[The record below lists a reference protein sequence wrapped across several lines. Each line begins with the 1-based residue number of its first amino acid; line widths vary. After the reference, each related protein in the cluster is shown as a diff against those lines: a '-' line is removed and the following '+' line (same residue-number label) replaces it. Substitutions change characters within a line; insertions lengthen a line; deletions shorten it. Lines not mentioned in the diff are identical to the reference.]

1 MRYLNKI
8 VFINSA
14 HVPYAEIKLDGNVHF
29 IGTQG
34 VGKSTLLRAILFFY
48 NVDKGKLGIRTQD
61 KQKSYDEFYFPY
73 PNSYIIYE
81 VCRETGTFFVM
92 TFLSRGRAAFRI
104 VDCPYDRRFFVEEDG
119 SVRYEWGRISEQ
131 IGTRVFKSNII
142 RGYEEFRDIL
152 YGNQQSVSRELRRF
166 SLLESMKYQNVPRT
180 IQNIFL
186 NQSLESRVIKDTIID
201 SMDFAKD
208 DIDLNFYREQV
219 RNFRQ
224 QYEDIWKWYKKEKNG
239 RVKVRTEAENVI
251 SKYMLYENSRRAIAE
266 LCGHLNYAMERD
278 AARLP
283 LLAKEAADCGQELA
297 RQKRLLG
304 EEQGKYDAERDK
316 LNREDGA
323 LKAFLDEAKRK
334 RRHYADIGIGTIVER
349 MEKEGEKK
357 ILLDSLKLQERT
369 LTDRSQGVKQKY
381 DALLQDVENRWHEYK
396 IQAERKQYELDR
408 DGLECEA
415 RLRAERDRRQ
425 EAVREQCRQKL
436 DENQEKTDEAR
447 QMMGELKLSGQKVTQ
462 LNPYQDAMDDLEKRA
477 ADLQERQH
485 LLERDA
491 AAKQQEIDRVVNDT
505 GLRRK
510 DVENKCEKDIA
521 RMEFE
526 IRQVVGDINRCDGLL
541 ARQKGSL
548 IEWLGEHVE
557 GWESNLGRVLDRDS
571 VLYST
576 SLNPRLADVGAAD
589 ALYGVRLD
597 VEHIERSV
605 ETPEEIKR
613 QKAMLEQRK
622 CDWQKQMDQR
632 RVERDTEIA
641 ELERKPQLRLKAL
654 RMEKVGIDAELNQL
668 PARIQ
673 RVRKELDEC
682 QARLAD
688 WRANERAVL
697 QGKMAKLEEEMENL
711 QRQKS
716 ALALQRDKELEG
728 LRKAYDKQ
736 FREMARE
743 TERKKKTIA
752 DESVRRERESA
763 VQKRELRAQCDAEL
777 EGLGVDVGRLNNI
790 RRQLQEVTDEL
801 AYIESHRRD
810 YISWQN
816 DTKEYFDREQEKKDE
831 QARIR
836 QKLADLQEKFN
847 VRKQKLDRE
856 VCRLSDRLRSLQ
868 DEQRGLE
875 DAIGRAKGF
884 AASSSCPAEL
894 HAAGRVETMRPLAD
908 VLEDLRDHIG
918 GLQRR
923 MEEFKQA
930 VTVFKA
936 NFSPQN
942 TFHFRTELNADADYA
957 EFAADL
963 NDFLGNKKIE
973 EYRVRTSAQYA
984 NIISRIARE
993 VGDLN
998 QHTADIRSTIGDI
1011 NKDFREN
1018 NFAGV
1023 IKDIE
1028 LRAVESNDRLMQ
1040 QLLNIKKFDE
1050 EHGFDIGQLNLF
1062 SDADTQGRTNQR
1074 AVELLMT
1081 LVDLMDAELKRE
1093 RITLSDTFKL
1103 EFKVRENDND
1113 TNWVE
1118 KLSSVGSDGTDVL
1131 VKAMVNIMLINVF
1144 KRKVSRKFGDF
1155 KLHCMMDEIGKLH
1168 PNNVEGIL
1176 KFANVRNIYLINS
1189 SPTTYNA
1196 QAYKYTYM
1204 LNKDERNNSVVKTLL
1219 TVK

>member
-1 MRYLNKI
+1 
-8 VFINSA
+8 
-14 HVPYAEIKLDGNVHF
+14 
-29 IGTQG
+29 
-34 VGKSTLLRAILFFY
+34 
-48 NVDKGKLGIRTQD
+48 
-61 KQKSYDEFYFPY
+61 
-73 PNSYIIYE
+73 
-81 VCRETGTFFVM
+81 
-92 TFLSRGRAAFRI
+92 
-104 VDCPYDRRFFVEEDG
+104 
-119 SVRYEWGRISEQ
+119 
-131 IGTRVFKSNII
+131 
-142 RGYEEFRDIL
+142 
-152 YGNQQSVSRELRRF
+152 
-166 SLLESMKYQNVPRT
+166 
-180 IQNIFL
+180 
-186 NQSLESRVIKDTIID
+186 
-201 SMDFAKD
+201 
-208 DIDLNFYREQV
+208 
-219 RNFRQ
+219 
-224 QYEDIWKWYKKEKNG
+224 
-239 RVKVRTEAENVI
+239 
-251 SKYMLYENSRRAIAE
+251 
-266 LCGHLNYAMERD
+266 
-278 AARLP
+278 
-283 LLAKEAADCGQELA
+283 
-297 RQKRLLG
+297 
-304 EEQGKYDAERDK
+304 
-316 LNREDGA
+316 
-323 LKAFLDEAKRK
+323 
-334 RRHYADIGIGTIVER
+334 
-349 MEKEGEKK
+349 
-357 ILLDSLKLQERT
+357 
-369 LTDRSQGVKQKY
+369 
-381 DALLQDVENRWHEYK
+381 
-396 IQAERKQYELDR
+396 
-408 DGLECEA
+408 
-415 RLRAERDRRQ
+415 
-425 EAVREQCRQKL
+425 
-436 DENQEKTDEAR
+436 
-447 QMMGELKLSGQKVTQ
+447 MMGELKLSGQKVAQ

-491 AAKQQEIDRVVNDT
+491 AAKQQEIDRLVNDT

-510 DVENKCEKDIA
+510 DVENECEKDIA

-622 CDWQKQMDQR
+622 CDWQKANGPAQGGEGHRDR
-632 RVERDTEIA
+632 RTGTQTPVAAKGPENGESGNRRRTQPA
-641 ELERKPQLRLKAL
+641 
-654 RMEKVGIDAELNQL
+654 
-668 PARIQ
+668 PARIL
-673 RVRKELDEC
+673 RVRKELDGC
-682 QARLAD
+682 LARLAD
-688 WRANERAVL
+688 WRASERAAL

-752 DESVRRERESA
+752 DEAVRRERESA

-777 EGLGVDVGRLNNI
+777 EGLGVDIGRLNNI
-790 RRQLQEVTDEL
+790 RKQLQEVTDEL

-816 DTKEYFDREQEKKDE
+816 DTKEYFGREQEKKDE
-831 QARIR
+831 QTQIR

-984 NIISRIARE
+984 NIISRIAR
-993 VGDLN
+993 G
-998 QHTADIRSTIGDI
+998 SG
-1011 NKDFREN
+1011 
-1018 NFAGV
+1018 
-1023 IKDIE
+1023 
-1028 LRAVESNDRLMQ
+1028 RL
-1040 QLLNIKKFDE
+1040 E
-1050 EHGFDIGQLNLF
+1050 PAHCRH
-1062 SDADTQGRTNQR
+1062 QG
-1074 AVELLMT
+1074 
-1081 LVDLMDAELKRE
+1081 
-1093 RITLSDTFKL
+1093 
-1103 EFKVRENDND
+1103 
-1113 TNWVE
+1113 
-1118 KLSSVGSDGTDVL
+1118 
-1131 VKAMVNIMLINVF
+1131 
-1144 KRKVSRKFGDF
+1144 
-1155 KLHCMMDEIGKLH
+1155 
-1168 PNNVEGIL
+1168 
-1176 KFANVRNIYLINS
+1176 Y
-1189 SPTTYNA
+1189 Y
-1196 QAYKYTYM
+1196 
-1204 LNKDERNNSVVKTLL
+1204 
-1219 TVK
+1219 